1 MVRLR
6 IGDVGVLFKRHT
18 ACRFPSA
25 RSANPGALCHGDR
38 RGLQDVL
45 TGIDHH
51 PRKLTA
57 LVVAV
62 ACSGLICALWAGAA
76 TAARGKAAAQGQI
89 EICKSAFLPDGHTPS
104 GAAGQSFDFTLTQN
118 SGGITSVVATAS
130 VAGGSCSDA
139 IGVTAKATTITET
152 ANPDWAMAGD
162 SVIPDSN
169 YLSDNPRTG
178 TVKVAVQSGQET
190 QVTIYNAP
198 SAATL
203 KVCKWSAS
211 GELQGNSYSFTV
223 SRTGHL
229 TAIAGSSAD
238 APGCSAAVPVQIGS
252 KLKVTEAVPADE
264 VASVP
269 VGGIV
274 TAFSGSTATIKTTA
288 GANVVTFEDEPV
300 GPPQNGYIELCKDA
314 YDDFVN
320 GSYHFDIYLGANNTS
335 GQPFTSADVLV
346 GQCTTPIQVPA
357 GPVTVVEG
365 ANKST
370 ELYGVWTDP
379 SSALG
384 VVNLDNQTAVVVV
397 PVAPSPDD
405 TSQEV
410 QVHFI
415 NKTLTATLK
424 VCKLLPAGSEALA
437 GSTFKFDVTDSAI
450 VDEWGNPEDI
460 WVSVTAA
467 AGSSGACKIVGD
479 TDGYGRFYATQFP
492 VGSTVKA
499 VESGTPFVSGDGG
512 ASGAKDTQS
521 TPSGQIVGGIN
532 TITFTNTALGQL
544 EICKD
549 VVDGY
554 GLVPFTISYTQVDGS
569 AKGSVTVD
577 DGTCSLPQV
586 VPAGNYTISETQPT
600 VKLAN
605 GTVVPAYQ
613 FVASDARGP
622 LGENRCVPVQNTPAN
637 ATGHGASTQY
647 NLNQLAGAP
656 ITNCGMPFTV
666 SVPYFNNSDPLAFGE
681 TQVEIWNKAVEAQL
695 KICKQVTSDS
705 TAALSSVGFDFLY
718 QVDNH
723 KPVTLRDPV
732 YPGTCTGLLD
742 IGQIAT
748 GTSTDTHG
756 NTILTPAEITV
767 AETGPTNLGCGFHVN
782 AVTLTGGSPISG
794 SNSYNKPNGG
804 FGNPGNFG
812 NGNPVNGLD
821 GQITYD
827 VEFNPGPGTNVV
839 TFWNQSEQCDT

>member
-1 MVRLR
+1 M
-6 IGDVGVLFKRHT
+6 
-18 ACRFPSA
+18 
-25 RSANPGALCHGDR
+25 
-38 RGLQDVL
+38 DVL
-45 TGIDHH
+45 SGTNSGL
-51 PRKLTA
+51 RKLTA
-57 LVVAV
+57 FVVAV
-62 ACSGLICALWAGAA
+62 SSVALVCALWAGVAS
-76 TAARGKAAAQGQI
+76 AARGAAAQGQV
-89 EICKSAFLPDGHTPS
+89 EICKSAFMPDGKTPS
-104 GAAGQSFDFTLTQN
+104 GAAGTYFDFTLTQTT
-118 SGGITSVVATAS
+118 GGVTSTVGTAH
-130 VAGGSCSDA
+130 VLGGTCSDP

-152 ANPDWAMAGD
+152 ANPNWVMVGD
-162 SVIPDSN
+162 SVVPDAN
-169 YLSDNPRTG
+169 WISDNFRTG
-178 TVKVAVQSGQET
+178 TVKVDVQSGAET
-190 QVTIYNAP
+190 QVSINNAAA
-198 SAATL
+198 AATL

-211 GELQGNSYSFTV
+211 GQLQGSSYTFTV
-223 SRTGHL
+223 GSSHL
-229 TAIAGSSAD
+229 SAVAGASAD
-238 APGCSAAVPVQIGS
+238 APGCSNAIPVQIGS
-252 KLKVTEAVPADE
+252 KLKVTEAVPANE
-264 VASVP
+264 VASVV

-274 TAFSGSTATIKTTA
+274 TAFNGSTATVKTTA
-288 GANVVTFEDEPV
+288 GANVVLFEDEPV
-300 GPPQNGYIELCKDA
+300 GPPQNGYVELCKDA

-320 GSYHFDIYLGANNTS
+320 GSYHFDVYQGAGVTT
-335 GQPFTSADVLV
+335 GTPVASADVLV
-346 GQCTTPIQVPA
+346 GQCTIPILVPA
-357 GPVTVVEG
+357 GPVTVVE
-365 ANKST
+365 AQNKST
-370 ELYGVWTDP
+370 QLYGVWTDP
-379 SSALG
+379 SGALG

-397 PVAPSPDD
+397 PVAPSPLD

-554 GLVPFTISYTQVDGS
+554 ALVPFTISYKQVGGS

-705 TAALSSVGFDFLY
+705 TAALSSVYFDFSY
-718 QVDNH
+718 SVNGH
-723 KPVTLRDPV
+723 THTLKDGIL
-732 YPGTCTGLLD
+732 PGTCSGLID

-748 GTSTDTHG
+748 DTDTDMHG
-756 NTILTPAEITV
+756 NTILTPADVTV
-767 AETGPTNLGCGFHVN
+767 TETGPTTLGCGFHVY
-782 AVTLTGGSPISG
+782 AATLTGGSPYDTPNG
-794 SNSYNKPNGG
+794 NGNGG
-804 FGNPGNFG
+804 FGNPLPHSFN
-812 NGNPVNGLD
+812 NTIP
-821 GQITYD
+821 YK

-839 TFWNQSEQCDT
+839 TFWNQSDQCDTGG